1 MKLIGHAFQKTGRI
15 DFLREDNPWAFA
27 RIDAGMKQSQRD
39 RILVDPTQAPVEL
52 VSAPVNE
59 GETPDWM
66 EEFERVLRSADS
78 IYLQFKNEVL
88 RFRRANHDV
97 DKLRQF
103 VTLGNQDEFDL
114 YASEHWQRVRY
125 LYARRRPGAYC
136 FDINTMITHRSTH
149 SEKTERIEIPARLDM
164 FDPSGEPQIT
174 FDSTGHGASVDI
186 VEWRGTVK
194 EGEIGR
200 YAPDDSHLEISVKQV
215 QRPFTFLHE
224 DRQEFHNHSYTF
236 SGEKMR
242 QQFQRLIKKKLKALD
257 QMLADQAA
265 TESLDESSG

>member
-1 MKLIGHAFQKTGRI
+1 MKLIGHAFQSGRI
-15 DFLREDNPWAFA
+15 DFLREDNPWAFQ

-59 GETPDWM
+59 GDIPDWM
-66 EEFERVLRSADS
+66 EEVEAVLRSADS
-78 IYLQFKNEVL
+78 MYLQYKSGVL

-97 DKLRQF
+97 GNLRQF

-136 FDINTMITHRSTH
+136 FDVHTMITHRTTSDEQTQ
-149 SEKTERIEIPARLDM
+149 RIELPARIDLLDA
-164 FDPSGEPQIT
+164 SGEPQIT
-174 FDSTGHGASVDI
+174 FDATGHAASVDI

-200 YAPDDSHLEISVKQV
+200 YAPEDSHLDFFVKQV
-215 QRPFTFLHE
+215 HRPFTFLHE

-236 SGEKMR
+236 AGDKMR
-242 QQFQRLIKKKLKALD
+242 QQLKRLIKKKLKILE
-257 QMLADQAA
+257 QILADQEA
-265 TESLDESSG
+265 TETLDES

>member
-1 MKLIGHAFQKTGRI
+1 MKLIGHAFQSGRI

-59 GETPDWM
+59 GEDPEWM
-66 EEFERVLRSADS
+66 EETEQVLRSVDS
-78 IYLQFKNEVL
+78 MYLQFKNGVL
-88 RFRRANHDV
+88 RFRRANHDI

-103 VTLGNQDEFDL
+103 VTLGTQEEFDL
-114 YASEHWQRVRY
+114 YASEHWKRIRY
-125 LYARRRPGAYC
+125 LYALRRTGAYC
-136 FDINTMITHRSTH
+136 FDVHTMITHRTTMQ
-149 SEKTERIEIPARLDM
+149 EKTQRVELPARLDL

-174 FDSTGHGASVDI
+174 FDSTGSAASVEI

-200 YAPDDSHLEISVKQV
+200 YSPEKSHVEFSVNQV
-215 QRPFTFLHE
+215 SRPFTFLHE

-236 SGEKMR
+236 AGDKMR
-242 QQFQRLIKKKLKALD
+242 QQLKRLVKKKLKALD
-257 QMLADQAA
+257 QILAEQEAA
-265 TESLDESSG
+265 ESLDEST